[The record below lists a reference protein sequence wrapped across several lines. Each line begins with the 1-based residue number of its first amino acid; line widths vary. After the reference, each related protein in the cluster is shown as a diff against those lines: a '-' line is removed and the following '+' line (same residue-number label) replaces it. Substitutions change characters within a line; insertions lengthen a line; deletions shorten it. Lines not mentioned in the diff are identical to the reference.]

1 MRVPEAGPPALTDG
15 AQPPARAR
23 DFAARGNPGGFDMS
37 IIVPVF
43 GNEYDMT
50 QLQFVGWFH
59 ERTGRLA
66 SALEQ
71 RGRHWTDYFY
81 HPYLANDGY
90 TFRGATPD
98 GIVPG
103 FSDVTRDRARLPPL
117 RCLSAAD
124 APGCGRNEMHMRL
137 LGPAA
142 AARISPPVATQ
153 SSPT

>member
-1 MRVPEAGPPALTDG
+1 LG
-15 AQPPARAR
+15 AS
-23 DFAARGNPGGFDMS
+23 DVS

-43 GNEYDMT
+43 GKEYDMT

-59 ERTGRLA
+59 ERTGRPA
-66 SALEQ
+66 SAVEQ

-81 HPYLANDGY
+81 HSSLANDGY

-103 FSDVTRDRARLPPL
+103 FSDVILDPARLPPL

-124 APGCGRNEMHMRL
+124 APGCGRNEGSWPCFR
-137 LGPAA
+137 
-142 AARISPPVATQ
+142 
-153 SSPT
+153 SSPHRACTSPC